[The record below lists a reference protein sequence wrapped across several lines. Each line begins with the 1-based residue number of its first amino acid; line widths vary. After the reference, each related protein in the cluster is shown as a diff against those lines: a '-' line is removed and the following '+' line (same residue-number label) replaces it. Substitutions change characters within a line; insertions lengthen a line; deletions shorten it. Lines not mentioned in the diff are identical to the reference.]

1 MKAKAR
7 IFFFG
12 DTHGGFEHC
21 REIVVAGKPDAVI
34 FLGDIQASLP
44 LHEILGDIRQMTDVW
59 WIPGNHDTDSAAFY
73 HNLFDSEL
81 ADRNLH
87 GRVVDIHGVR
97 VAGLGGVFRGTIWN
111 PARPYWRFY
120 NPRDYETHSLL
131 KAGKS
136 GQGDRLRHRSSIFP
150 SDYDALMQEQADI
163 LVLHEA
169 PSCNRYGFTVL
180 DRLALQLGA
189 SHVFHGHH
197 HDRYDYS
204 AHYERMGFVAHAVG
218 LRGVLDNNGAVIRA
232 GELDGSGENRVAAL
246 QETSTQ
252 PVR

>member
-1 MKAKAR
+1 MNAKAR

-12 DTHGGFEHC
+12 DTHCGFEHC

-34 FLGDIQASLP
+34 FLGDIQATAP

-87 GRVVDIHGVR
+87 GRVVDIHGIR

-120 NPRDYETHSLL
+120 SPRDYEAQSLI
-131 KAGKS
+131 KTGKS

-150 SDYDALMQEQADI
+150 SDYDALMQQQADI

-189 SHVFHGHH
+189 SHVFHGQH

-218 LRGVLDNNGAVIRA
+218 LRGVLDSNGVVVRA
-232 GELDGSGENRVAAL
+232 GDLDGSGEDRVAAL
-246 QETSTQ
+246 QEAPPQSL
-252 PVR
+252 R